1 MIRYIY
7 VIFISMFFVFNQ
19 VFFFDLFAT
28 SIKVILLLIC
38 YIMINDVKR
47 DVKQFYLF
55 FIFFLFEIL
64 TFNTPGY
71 LTLIVLILEYF
82 YDYLKNLFQINII
95 FILEFFSYF
104 LIYFYFI
111 NGLFDYTFFIN
122 LCLTLVMFLVNLV
135 GKYGFT
141 KIFRI
146 RNK

>member
-38 YIMINDVKR
+38 YIMINDAKR

-55 FIFFLFEIL
+55 FTFFLFEIL

-71 LTLIVLILEYF
+71 LTLVVLILEYI

-95 FILEFFSYF
+95 FTLEFFSYF

-111 NGLFDYTFFIN
+111 NGLFNYTFFIN
-122 LCLTLVMFLVNLV
+122 LCLTLLMFLVYFV